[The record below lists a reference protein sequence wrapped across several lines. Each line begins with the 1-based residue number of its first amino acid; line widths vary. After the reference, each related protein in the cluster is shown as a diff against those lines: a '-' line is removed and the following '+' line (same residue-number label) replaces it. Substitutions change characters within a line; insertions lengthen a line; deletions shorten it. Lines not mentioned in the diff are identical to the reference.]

1 MTREAVI
8 VGAVRTAVGRAHK
21 GTTRDV
27 RPDDLAAAVIR
38 ELLRRSTGKLDP
50 ARIDDV
56 VLGCAYPEGAQGLNP
71 ARPIG
76 LLAGLPVEVPAQ
88 TINRFCSSGLQ
99 AIAIGAE
106 RILANGADIVIAGGV
121 ESMSA
126 VPMTGYH
133 LSLNPWIVEN
143 NPEIY
148 MSMGLTAERVAE
160 EFKISRE
167 AQDEFAFHSQRK
179 AGQAVDAGL
188 FDDEIVPFEF
198 EQVSLGEDGALLRE
212 PRVLSQDEHLR
223 PETSLQALA
232 ELKPVFKRGGSVT
245 AGNSSPLS
253 DGAAAVLLMEGR
265 TAVQLGLQPLAR
277 FVGFNVAGVRPEIM
291 GVGPVKAVPRV
302 LQRTGLQLEDLELI
316 ELNEAFA
323 SQSVAVMR
331 ELEFDPERVNVNGG
345 AIALGHPLGCTGAKL
360 TTQLVYELRRRR
372 ARYGL
377 VTMCIG
383 GGMGAAGIFEN
394 LN

>member
-8 VGAVRTAVGRAHK
+8 VGAVRTAVGLAHK

-167 AQDEFAFHSQRK
+167 AQDEFAFHSHRK
-179 AGQAVDAGL
+179 ASRAVDAGV
-188 FDDEIVPFEF
+188 FDQEI
-198 EQVSLGEDGALLRE
+198 
-212 PRVLSQDEHLR
+212 
-223 PETSLQALA
+223 
-232 ELKPVFKRGGSVT
+232 
-245 AGNSSPLS
+245 
-253 DGAAAVLLMEGR
+253 
-265 TAVQLGLQPLAR
+265 
-277 FVGFNVAGVRPEIM
+277 
-291 GVGPVKAVPRV
+291 
-302 LQRTGLQLEDLELI
+302 
-316 ELNEAFA
+316 
-323 SQSVAVMR
+323 
-331 ELEFDPERVNVNGG
+331 
-345 AIALGHPLGCTGAKL
+345 
-360 TTQLVYELRRRR
+360 
-372 ARYGL
+372 
-377 VTMCIG
+377 
-383 GGMGAAGIFEN
+383 
-394 LN
+394 